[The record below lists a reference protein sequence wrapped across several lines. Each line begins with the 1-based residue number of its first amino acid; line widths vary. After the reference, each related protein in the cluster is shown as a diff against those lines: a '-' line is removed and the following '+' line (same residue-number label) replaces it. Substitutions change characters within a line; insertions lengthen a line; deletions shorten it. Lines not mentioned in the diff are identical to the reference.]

1 LITELKHSLNSII
14 VFCKENQLI
23 GDCLWIFFPYQQ
35 SSILASQVREANT
48 LESKINAIKQG
59 IDLDILTSFVSLSDI
74 ENEVIKK
81 LSQLSDDGKFY
92 TVSSADYD
100 VNNGVLRLL
109 KEPSIG
115 SALTPSSQRMSG
127 SQTTV
132 IFVNGSKFY
141 ATRKNIFNLL

>member
-1 LITELKHSLNSII
+1 MTTLT
-14 VFCKENQLI
+14 
-23 GDCLWIFFPYQQ
+23 YQQ
-35 SSILASQVREANT
+35 SSILASQVREDNT

-59 IDLDILTSFVSLSDI
+59 IDLDILTSFVSLSDV

-92 TVSSADYD
+92 TVSSADYA
-100 VNNGVLRLL
+100 VNSGVLRLL

-141 ATRKNIFNLL
+141 ATRKNILKLL